1 MLKRALH
8 YLTIGL
14 VGLMV
19 LGCATTS
26 TTDTPAVPPNNPTP
40 FPGYTFPLM
49 DLTNSIIP
57 LPNDLLRNPTTG
69 KLAFPGTGEPFDAAN
84 SLDGFSTSGA
94 IIIPFKGTI
103 KASSVNNDT
112 LPVYNTKSGQKVL
125 MTYTVSENST
135 GSVVTAVPVKAMD
148 PGARHLVVISSGI
161 ISALSDSPVLSDNLI
176 NILKSRDS
184 LLDANGNSTN
194 PALDNATAAK
204 LEPVRVQYQEVW
216 LLTETITGQNRAF
229 VPLAFTFT
237 TQTLFNALPETRA
250 QVLNANAPLINA
262 NPAFLGGNNAAQFL
276 PVGMG
281 HDVNPGGFST
291 TSPFNDET
299 VDNGSNLDFV
309 AGGSI
314 PTVERFISQN
324 LKPGIPSSNIGRI
337 HLGSVQVPV
346 YRTNSLTGF
355 WASPPVQTGT
365 QTVNFV
371 LFLPNSVKFPD
382 ILKGVGGLPASAANQ
397 PVPVAIFQ
405 HGITGN
411 KFQAVALADAF
422 NQQGIAVIAI
432 DLELHGDLSKPT
444 ASNDPNVS
452 GQGFINL
459 QNLRNSRDNI
469 RQSVVNLYALTNAIT
484 SGQSNI
490 DAPPNVTGAAP
501 ELGAPAVNAAF
512 PNPAYISL
520 SLGSIVG
527 DVFLA
532 TEPNISRAVLNVG
545 GARITNLLLNSQTF
559 GPVVTQGLAASGIQ
573 AGTAQFAQFFLIAQA
588 VVDDADPVNYAD
600 QATSG
605 ALRGGTPAQILQQAG
620 VTDAVVPP
628 VSQYDMAIQHGN
640 GNAAFS
646 QIDAIVQQA
655 LLPQVSTPFTGIGV
669 YEIPNAGHGS
679 LLDPTAGP
687 TAKILTQA
695 LTFLGTGQVVDT
707 GLHARSTT
715 DVLTDSAEDLA
726 RYAASIKI

>member
-40 FPGYTFPLM
+40 FPGYTFPLL
-49 DLTNSIIP
+49 DLTNNVIP
-57 LPNDLLRNPTTG
+57 LPNDLLRVNG
-69 KLAFPGTGEPFDAAN
+69 KLAFPGTGEPVDAAN
-84 SLDGFSTSGA
+84 SLTGFSTSGA

-103 KASSVNNDT
+103 KASSVTNDT
-112 LPVYNTKSGQKVL
+112 IELFNTFTGQKAL
-125 MTYTVSENST
+125 MTFSVSANST
-135 GSVVTAVPVKAMD
+135 GSVVTAVPVHALD
-148 PGARHLVVISSGI
+148 SLTRYTVVITNGV
-161 ISALSDSPVLSDNLI
+161 ISDVSDSPVLSDSLI
-176 NILKSRDS
+176 NLLKSNDS
-184 LLDANGNSTN
+184 FVDVNGNSTS
-194 PALDNATAAK
+194 PALDDATAAK
-204 LEPVRVQYQEVW
+204 LEPVRKQF
-216 LLTETITGQNRAF
+216 ETFWSDAERASGINKLNI
-229 VPLAFTFT
+229 PLAFSFT
-237 TQTLFNALPETRA
+237 TQRLYHDLPIARSTVETS
-250 QVLNANAPLINA
+250 NAPLVNA
-262 NPAFLGGNNAAQFL
+262 NPAFLGGNNAAEFL

-281 HDVNPGGFST
+281 HDVNAGGFT
-291 TSPFNDET
+291 TTTPFNDET
-299 VDNGSNLDFV
+299 PGNGSNLDFV

-314 PTVERFISQN
+314 PTVERFLEQN
-324 LKPGIPSSNIGRI
+324 LKAGIPSSHIGRI
-337 HLGSVQVPV
+337 HLGRVDVPI
-346 YRTNSLTGF
+346 YRTDSLTGF
-355 WASPPVQTGT
+355 WSDPLARVGT

-371 LFLPNSVKFPD
+371 LFLPNSVQFPD
-382 ILKGVGGLPASAANQ
+382 ILKGQGGIPTSAANQ

-411 KFQAVALADAF
+411 KFQAAALADAF
-422 NQQGIAVIAI
+422 CQQGIAVIAI

-444 ASNDPNVS
+444 PSNDSNVS

-459 QNLRNSRDNI
+459 ENLRNSRDNI
-469 RQSVVNLYALTNAIT
+469 RQSVVNLYALTHAIT

-490 DAPPNVTGAAP
+490 DAPANVTGAAP

-527 DVFLA
+527 DVFIA

-545 GARITNLLLNSQTF
+545 GARITNLLLNSDTF
-559 GPVVTQGLAASGIQ
+559 GPIVTQGLAAKGIQ

-605 ALRGGTPAQILQQAG
+605 ALRGGTPAQILQQAN

-628 VSQYDMAIQHGN
+628 VAQYDMAIQHGA

-655 LLPQVSTPFTGIGV
+655 LLPQVSSPFTGIGV

-695 LTFLGTGQVVDT
+695 LTYLGTGQVVDT